1 MTSRVGVGLLFGAVL
16 LAGCASAVDDSPA
29 ASPAFTPRAECERNG
44 GWWRDSLG
52 FCEYQTPG
60 FPFRR

>member
-1 MTSRVGVGLLFGAVL
+1 MTRGLGVTLLVGTLL
-16 LAGCASAVDDSPA
+16 LAGCAAAADSSPS

-44 GWWRDSLG
+44 GWWRDSMS